1 MSLLVA
7 FNGSDA
13 SVAAL
18 RYAAS
23 LAKQRGAHVTAILAH
38 TAHEVIDRR
47 SRWIPEEA
55 RALLEAANS
64 EILAEVTRRFEE
76 LRPALGLGDALD
88 FREETGRVDTLLSE
102 GARYYDML
110 IVGARTESDDAHVTH
125 HPDRIALQSGRPV
138 IVVPAGYDAGAQH
151 SHAALAWDGGRAAAR
166 ALSDSLRLLEAD
178 GRVSVLTVGKRT
190 AWPIADLMTHLER
203 HGVEAVHENFPIT
216 HPVALSYCERH
227 DPSLL
232 VLGAYGHSKFRE
244 DFLGGVTAEV
254 LEKIKIPVLLPI
266 EKRMMTNYEK
276 IHVARRDLEKLRAEL
291 IAGIGTQKDRD
302 PDLLIL
308 HERVSKAINALSA

>member
-1 MSLLVA
+1 MPVMNLLVA

-64 EILAEVTRRFEE
+64 EIVAEVTRQFEE
-76 LRPALGLGDALD
+76 LRPALDLGDALD
-88 FREETGRVDTLLSE
+88 FRDETGRVDTLLSE

-110 IVGARTESDDAHVTH
+110 IVGARAESDDAHVTH

-166 ALSDSLRLLEAD
+166 ALSDSLRLLEAE

-190 AWPIADLMTHLER
+190 SWPIADLMTHLDR
-203 HGVEAVHENFPIT
+203 HGVEAVHENFPTT
-216 HPVALSYCERH
+216 HPVAQTLLSYCERH

-232 VLGAYGHSKFRE
+232 VLGAYEHSKFRE

-254 LEKIKIPVLLPI
+254 LEKIKIPVLLS
-266 EKRMMTNYEK
+266 
-276 IHVARRDLEKLRAEL
+276 H
-291 IAGIGTQKDRD
+291 
-302 PDLLIL
+302 
-308 HERVSKAINALSA
+308 

>member
-1 MSLLVA
+1 MPVMNLLVA

-64 EILAEVTRRFEE
+64 EILAEVIRRFEE

-125 HPDRIALQSGRPV
+125 HPDL
-138 IVVPAGYDAGAQH
+138 D
-151 SHAALAWDGGRAAAR
+151 
-166 ALSDSLRLLEAD
+166 SD
-178 GRVSVLTVGKRT
+178 RVG
-190 AWPIADLMTHLER
+190 
-203 HGVEAVHENFPIT
+203 ENT
-216 HPVALSYCERH
+216 
-227 DPSLL
+227 
-232 VLGAYGHSKFRE
+232 KN
-244 DFLGGVTAEV
+244 
-254 LEKIKIPVLLPI
+254 KIPIKNKPG
-266 EKRMMTNYEK
+266 RS
-276 IHVARRDLEKLRAEL
+276 VAGSRASPKYLVRD
-291 IAGIGTQKDRD
+291 
-302 PDLLIL
+302 
-308 HERVSKAINALSA
+308 S